1 MGRFLP
7 TRRALGALVSVSAL
21 ALAAGAAAAQER
33 VVNVYNW
40 SDYVDPQVLE
50 DFTAETGIEVVY
62 DTYDNNEIVE
72 TKLLAG
78 RSGYDIV
85 VPSGPF
91 TERLI
96 RAGVFAPL
104 ERDKLPNLENAWPQI
119 ADRLA
124 VYDPG
129 NQFAVNY
136 MWGTTGIGIDVEEV
150 RERLGPDANLETWD
164 LVFDPEVAGK
174 LKDCGIHV
182 LDAPEDLFPTALNYL
197 GLDPDSKDEADLQQA
212 ADLLAAMAEN
222 VQKFHSSEYINALAN
237 GDICVAVGYS
247 GDVLQAQARAEEAGN
262 GVEIAY
268 IVPDEGAL
276 LWFDSFSIPAD
287 APNKDEAHAFI
298 DYMMRPEVAA
308 ANVNYV
314 AYASGNLAAKEFIDP
329 EVLAN
334 PGIYPSDA
342 TIENLFT
349 NTAYDPRAQRF
360 VTRAWTRVKTGR

>member
-1 MGRFLP
+1 MGRILP
-7 TRRALGALVSVSAL
+7 TRRALGAFVSVSAL
-21 ALAAGAAAAQER
+21 ALVTSGALAQER

-40 SDYVDPQVLE
+40 SDYIDPQVLA
-50 DFTAETGIEVVY
+50 DFTAETGIRVVY

-91 TERLI
+91 TQRLI
-96 RAGVFAPL
+96 QAGVFAAL
-104 ERDKLPNLENAWPQI
+104 DRDKLPNLVHAWPQI
-119 ADRLA
+119 VERLEPF
-124 VYDPG
+124 DPG
-129 NQFAVNY
+129 NRFAVNY
-136 MWGTTGIGIDVEEV
+136 MWGTTGIGINVERV
-150 RERLGPDANLETWD
+150 RERLGPDANLQTWD
-164 LVFDPEVAGK
+164 LVFDPETASQ
-174 LKDCGIHV
+174 LADCGIHV

-197 GLDPDSKDEADLQQA
+197 GLDPDSKEA
-212 ADLLAAMAEN
+212 ADLERAAELLAGMGEH
-222 VQKFHSSEYINALAN
+222 VLKFHSSEYINALAN

-247 GDVLQAQARAEEAGN
+247 GDVLQAKARAEEAGN

-276 LWFDSFSIPAD
+276 MWFDSFSIPVD
-287 APNKDEAHAFI
+287 APNPDEAHAFI
-298 DYMMRPEVAA
+298 DFMMRPEVAA

-329 EVLAN
+329 EVLGDA
-334 PGIYPSDA
+334 GIYPSDA
-342 TIENLFT
+342 VIERLFT
-349 NTAYDPRAQRF
+349 NTAYDSRAQRL